1 MPPCLEVSFWW
12 QFCVQRWHQKTFS
25 HEKRWTT
32 DSMFWN
38 TTQIWSRSIG
48 RVGETLWT
56 WLANWYKCRH
66 QRRSSRLPTTSSC
79 SRLVTSQQPN
89 WKSRFAS
96 IILPF
101 IPWKFCLDRAYK
113 SDWYAVQWHCASP
126 FHLTDKALYLFG
138 FVRYFIQLV
147 QTHWILSGGIR
158 LSCLH
163 PPPGKLLYKCHLC
176 RCLTSLWL

>member
-12 QFCVQRWHQKTFS
+12 QFCVQKWHQKTFS

-66 QRRSSRLPTTSSC
+66 QRRSSNNQQLFAISDKSTTKLKKVDLLQS
-79 SRLVTSQQPN
+79 
-89 WKSRFAS
+89 
-96 IILPF
+96 
-101 IPWKFCLDRAYK
+101 FCLSFHESFVLIEHTNWLIRCTMALRFTISFDRQSSVLVWFCLLFYPFGANTLDPLWRHQTLL
-113 SDWYAVQWHCASP
+113 SPTPARQAV
-126 FHLTDKALYLFG
+126 
-138 FVRYFIQLV
+138 V
-147 QTHWILSGGIR
+147 
-158 LSCLH
+158 
-163 PPPGKLLYKCHLC
+163 
-176 RCLTSLWL
+176 